1 MCSDK
6 GCGSGERCGC
16 GIKCDGFYLN
26 LPVGGTG
33 GLQPCNIVT
42 VANASGVL
50 VAVKATPSNAPTAE
64 MLGLVRSVS
73 TSGIT
78 QYANIIW
85 EGIVDGMNASGSIAV
100 NYFFNGAGLTTV
112 SAGNRYVGTSLA
124 NRQFYWHPAPI

>member
-6 GCGSGERCGC
+6 GCGSSERCGC
-16 GIKCDGFYLN
+16 GLKCDGFYLN

-42 VANASGVL
+42 VANGSGAL
-50 VAVKATPSNAPTAE
+50 IAVKATPSNAPTAE

-78 QYANIIW
+78 QYANILFD
-85 EGIVDGMNASGSIAV
+85 GIYDNFNSSGGPAV
-100 NYFFNGAGLTTV
+100 NYFFNGAGLVTN
-112 SAGNRYVGTSLA
+112 SSFRYVGTSLGH
-124 NRQFYWHPAPI
+124 NKLLWKPAPI